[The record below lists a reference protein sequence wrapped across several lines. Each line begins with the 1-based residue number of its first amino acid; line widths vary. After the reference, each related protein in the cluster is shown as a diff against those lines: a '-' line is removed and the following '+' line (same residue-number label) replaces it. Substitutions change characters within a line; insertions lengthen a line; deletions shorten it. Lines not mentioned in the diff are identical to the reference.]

1 MSRKSK
7 HMRLPNSY
15 GSIVKMSNA
24 NRRRRPY
31 VVRITT
37 GYHKDPDTGKTKQHL
52 GIIGYAKTRE
62 EGLQMLAKY
71 HEAPYDLNQGNP
83 SFREVYQDWFDDK
96 FKDNMEAKKISGYRA
111 AYNTCTRIFE
121 FPFRD
126 IRPKDLQNVIDNCG
140 KNYPTLKNIKILF
153 NQMYKYAIKNGLCS
167 ADYSKY
173 VDIAKY
179 HNKNPNSLDRQAFT
193 KDQLNA
199 LWSERKDAYVQ
210 MVLILCYTGVR
221 ISELLDLKKED
232 VNLEEHYFNVIKSK
246 TESGIRKVPIGTMI
260 YPYFKAWYESSECEY
275 VFHTP
280 NQMHF
285 EYRNYYDSYFIPIMD
300 RYSYPQTPHCCR
312 HTCISLLA
320 TAHVSPT
327 YQKMI
332 VGHKGAMSIT
342 ESVYTHIEMSELIKA
357 IDSVYYPDEV
367 MKEYKKSD
375 KKKHEYER

>member
-1 MSRKSK
+1 MSRKNK
-7 HMRLPNSY
+7 HMKLPNSY
-15 GSIVKMSNA
+15 GAIVKMSNA
-24 NRRRRPY
+24 KRRRRPY
-31 VVRITT
+31 MVRVTT
-37 GYHKDPDTGKTKQHL
+37 GFETNKTTGQRKQIRAIL
-52 GIIGYAKTRE
+52 GYAKTHE

-121 FPFRD
+121 IPFRD
-126 IRPKDLQNVIDNCG
+126 LRPKDLQNVIDNSG

-179 HNKNPNSLDRQAFT
+179 HDKNPNKYDREAFSKEQLDV
-193 KDQLNA
+193 
-199 LWSERKDAYVQ
+199 LWSERDDSYVQ

-221 ISELLDLKKED
+221 VSELLDLKKED
-232 VNLEEHYFNVIKSK
+232 VNLGEHYFNVVKSK
-246 TESGIRKVPIGTMI
+246 TESGIRKVPISSLI
-260 YPYFKAWYESSECEY
+260 YPYFRDWYESSDCNY

-280 NQMHF
+280 DGQHF
-285 EYRNYYDSYFIPIMD
+285 QYRNYYDSYFIPIMD
-300 RYSYPQTPHCCR
+300 RHGYRQTPHCCR
-312 HTCISLLA
+312 HTCVSLLA
-320 TAHVSPT
+320 TAQVSPT

-367 MKEYKKSD
+367 MKEYKKSQ